1 MGDLCKGKKRRK
13 KSKKGVDKWDMLWYS
28 NKAVAEV
35 NTSRE
40 RKTHTKRT
48 ERQKLLEKNS
58 KKVLD
63 KRNEVWYD
71 KKCSAE
77 RRVPCKL
84 NNVTNEK
91 HQTETALRS

>member
-40 RKTHTKRT
+40 RKRIRNGLSVK
-48 ERQKLLEKNS
+48 ELL

-63 KRNEVWYD
+63 KQNEVWYH
-71 KKCSAE
+71 KN
-77 RRVPCKL
+77 VPPRGVYL
-84 NNVTNEK
+84 VN
-91 HQTETALRS
+91 

>member
-40 RKTHTKRT
+40 RKRIRNGLSVK
-48 ERQKLLEKNS
+48 ELL

-71 KKCSAE
+71 KK
-77 RRVPCKL
+77 VPPRGVYL
-84 NNVTNEK
+84 VN
-91 HQTETALRS
+91 